1 MTPYSCRKIGP
12 VYLIRPYFL
21 QFSLSEFV
29 GKYECIK
36 IDNYDEFLKELD
48 VNYLIRKA
56 AFASNQVFEV
66 SMDGTSI
73 IFKTSTILKVNRD
86 SLV

>member
-1 MTPYSCRKIGP
+1 MNT
-12 VYLIRPYFL
+12 VYLIRPYFS

-29 GKYECIK
+29 GKYECTK
-36 IDNYDEFLKELD
+36 IDKYDEFLKELD

-66 SMDGTSI
+66 SMDGSTI
-73 IFKTSTILKVNRD
+73 IFKTSTILKVNRV
-86 SLV
+86 SLI